1 MDTDLL
7 LPILR
12 LQNKKM
18 RDRRRQ
24 EAILEEIE
32 DLLTEEADDADGG
45 MVHCIGRCKG
55 RRGGVP
61 WIQICCCPS

>member
-18 RDRRRQ
+18 RDRRRE

-32 DLLTEEADDADGG
+32 DLLTEEADDVD
-45 MVHCIGRCKG
+45 
-55 RRGGVP
+55 
-61 WIQICCCPS
+61 

>member
-18 RDRRRQ
+18 RDRRRE
-24 EAILEEIE
+24 EAILEQIE
-32 DLLTEEADDADGG
+32 DLLTEEADDVDGG

-55 RRGGVP
+55 RREGYLR
-61 WIQICCCPS
+61 